1 MDTSMHAGSTS
12 LDPTSGGLKS
22 SALRWLV
29 VILPFAWLWL
39 HLVDNLWLQWTTD
52 PQYSYGMVMP
62 LLTVGLLVRRWH
74 RFSGAPLS
82 GSDLKNSRLLLVV
95 IFCLVLPY
103 LPARLLEE
111 AVPEWRPIGWILALE
126 TIGLTLCAVYFFKGR
141 AGVMRFAFP
150 ICFFFTAVPWPTLF
164 EQPIIQDLSRI
175 NAAMV
180 VNVMGILNVPAI
192 QHGNVIEISTGLV
205 GINDACSGI
214 RSLQSSLMISLFL
227 GEYYFMNWGRRISL
241 IFISFVVAMFF
252 NLCRTSLLTYL
263 AASKGI
269 AAISQYHDEA
279 GVTILLACTVTLWG
293 VSYLFSRWKK
303 NSTSIG
309 EPSFDS
315 PIQIGNL
322 LGSQP
327 HRGMVFFALGLT
339 LWMVIVEASVDTW
352 YYFREAHIT
361 TGPKWEVV
369 MPENNPTFKSLPFTP
384 EEHELLRFDDGKEG
398 QWQESDGTSWEAFYF
413 DWLPG
418 RVAGYLA
425 KRHTPDVCLP
435 ASGYQ
440 MISGPTLTILNIH
453 NLQLPMRSYVF
464 AGPNGPLQVFQ
475 CHWQPGETAESYANE
490 SSRYNLIR
498 SIWAG
503 RGNKGQKVIEIVI
516 TGDNNPADALEALT
530 RELQTLIKVESP
542 QT

>member
-1 MDTSMHAGSTS
+1 METSMQAGSIS
-12 LDPTSGGLKS
+12 VDPRSGGLKS
-22 SALRWLV
+22 SALKWLV
-29 VILPFAWLWL
+29 VILPFVWLWI

-62 LLTVGLLVRRWH
+62 LLTIGLLVRRWH
-74 RFSGAPLS
+74 RCSGVPLPS
-82 GSDLKNSRLLLVV
+82 SDLKNSRLLMVV
-95 IFCLVLPY
+95 IGCLILPY
-103 LPARLLEE
+103 LPTRLLEE
-111 AVPEWRPIGWILALE
+111 AVPEWRPIGWVLAIE
-126 TIGLTLCAVYFFKGR
+126 TIGLTLCAIYLLKGG
-141 AGVMRFAFP
+141 AGIMRYAFP

-175 NAAMV
+175 NATMV

-227 GEYYFMNWGRRISL
+227 GEFYFMNLKRRIL
-241 IFISFVVAMFF
+241 LVPIGLFVALFF
-252 NLCRTSLLTYL
+252 NVCRTSILTYL
-263 AASKGI
+263 AANKGI
-269 AAISQYHDEA
+269 GAVSKYHDEA
-279 GVTILLACTVTLWG
+279 GMYILLACTVTLWG
-293 VSYLFSRWKK
+293 VSYLLSRWNMK
-303 NSTSIG
+303 SAPLG
-309 EPSFDS
+309 EPNSDS
-315 PIQIGNL
+315 PIQIGHLFNSHPDRRLML
-322 LGSQP
+322 LA
-327 HRGMVFFALGLT
+327 MGLT
-339 LWMVIVEASVDTW
+339 IWMVIVEAGVDTW

-361 TGPKWEVV
+361 MGPKWEVV
-369 MPENNPTFKSLPFTP
+369 MPENNPTFKSMPFTP

-398 QWQESDGTSWEAFYF
+398 QWQESDGTLWEAFYF

-453 NLQLPMRSYVF
+453 NLQLPMRAYVF
-464 AGPNGPLQVFQ
+464 AGPDGPLQVFQ

-516 TGDNNPADALEALT
+516 TGDNNPANVQEALT
-530 RELQTLIKVESP
+530 RELQMLIKVESP